1 MKYTKLTALL
11 GLAEITLHSGTF
23 SMGTPFAKLNEEQLD
38 LIENALAK
46 DQEND
51 LAKDHEN
58 DIIALQNQLT
68 EATSKASA
76 FEKITTEAAK
86 AIETAMQTAGLE
98 KQEGMIENINLLAEK
113 CKEFGED
120 KNRHSFPDNN
130 GKEEGSEELIDG
142 YLNPKD
148 FHNQLINNL

>member
-46 DQEND
+46 D
-51 LAKDHEN
+51 HEN
-58 DIIALQNQLT
+58 DIITLQNQLT

-76 FEKITTEAAK
+76 FEKITTETAK

>member
-38 LIENALAK
+38 LIENALDK
-46 DQEND
+46 DQ
-51 LAKDHEN
+51 EN

-76 FEKITTEAAK
+76 FEKITTETAK

>member
-46 DQEND
+46 DP
-51 LAKDHEN
+51 EN

-76 FEKITTEAAK
+76 FEKITTETAK

>member
-38 LIENALAK
+38 LIENA
-46 DQEND
+46 

>member
-46 DQEND
+46 D
-51 LAKDHEN
+51 HEN
-58 DIIALQNQLT
+58 DFITLQNQLT

-76 FEKITTEAAK
+76 FEKITTETAK

>member
-46 DQEND
+46 D
-51 LAKDHEN
+51 HEN
-58 DIIALQNQLT
+58 DIITLQNQLT

-76 FEKITTEAAK
+76 FEKITTETAK

-142 YLNPKD
+142 YLNPED

>member
-51 LAKDHEN
+51 T
-58 DIIALQNQLT
+58 ITLQNQLT

-76 FEKITTEAAK
+76 FEKITTETAK

>member
-51 LAKDHEN
+51 
-58 DIIALQNQLT
+58 IIALQNQLT
-68 EATSKASA
+68 EATTKASA
-76 FEKITTEAAK
+76 FEKITTETAK

-142 YLNPKD
+142 YLDPKD

>member
-46 DQEND
+46 D
-51 LAKDHEN
+51 HEN
-58 DIIALQNQLT
+58 DTITLQNQLT

-76 FEKITTEAAK
+76 FEKITTETAK

-142 YLNPKD
+142 YLNPED

>member
-51 LAKDHEN
+51 F
-58 DIIALQNQLT
+58 IALQNQLT

-76 FEKITTEAAK
+76 FEKITTETAK

-142 YLNPKD
+142 YLDPKD

>member
-46 DQEND
+46 D
-51 LAKDHEN
+51 HEN

-76 FEKITTEAAK
+76 FEKITTETAK

-148 FHNQLINNL
+148 LHNQLINNL

>member
-46 DQEND
+46 D
-51 LAKDHEN
+51 HEN
-58 DIIALQNQLT
+58 DIITLQNQLT

>member
-38 LIENALAK
+38 LIENA
-46 DQEND
+46 
-51 LAKDHEN
+51 
-58 DIIALQNQLT
+58 IITLQNQLT

-76 FEKITTEAAK
+76 FEKITTETAK

-142 YLNPKD
+142 YLNPED

>member
-46 DQEND
+46 D
-51 LAKDHEN
+51 HEN
-58 DIIALQNQLT
+58 DTITLQNQLT

-76 FEKITTEAAK
+76 FEKITTETAK

-120 KNRHSFPDNN
+120 KNR
-130 GKEEGSEELIDG
+130 KEEGSEELIDG
-142 YLNPKD
+142 YLNPED

>member
-38 LIENALAK
+38 LIENALT
-46 DQEND
+46 
-51 LAKDHEN
+51 KDHEN
-58 DIIALQNQLT
+58 DTITLQNQLT

-76 FEKITTEAAK
+76 FEKITTETAK

>member
-51 LAKDHEN
+51 F
-58 DIIALQNQLT
+58 IALQNQLT

-76 FEKITTEAAK
+76 FEKITTETAK

-142 YLNPKD
+142 YLDPKD
-148 FHNQLINNL
+148 YHNQLINNL

>member
-51 LAKDHEN
+51 
-58 DIIALQNQLT
+58 IITLQNQLT

-76 FEKITTEAAK
+76 FEKITTETAK

-142 YLNPKD
+142 YLNPED

>member
-51 LAKDHEN
+51 T
-58 DIIALQNQLT
+58 ITLQNQLT

-76 FEKITTEAAK
+76 FEKITTETAK
-86 AIETAMQTAGLE
+86 AIEIAMQTAGLE

-113 CKEFGED
+113 CKEFGEN

>member
-46 DQEND
+46 D
-51 LAKDHEN
+51 HEN
-58 DIIALQNQLT
+58 DTITLQNQLT
-68 EATSKASA
+68 DATSKASA
-76 FEKITTEAAK
+76 FEKITTETAK

>member
-46 DQEND
+46 D
-51 LAKDHEN
+51 HEN
-58 DIIALQNQLT
+58 DIITLQNQLT

-76 FEKITTEAAK
+76 FEKITTKTAK

>member
-51 LAKDHEN
+51 
-58 DIIALQNQLT
+58 IIALQNQLT

-76 FEKITTEAAK
+76 FEKITTETAK

-130 GKEEGSEELIDG
+130 GKEEGSEKLIDG
-142 YLNPKD
+142 YLDPKD

>member
-46 DQEND
+46 D
-51 LAKDHEN
+51 HEN
-58 DIIALQNQLT
+58 DTITLQNQLT

-76 FEKITTEAAK
+76 FEKITTETAK

>member
-46 DQEND
+46 EQ
-51 LAKDHEN
+51 EN
-58 DIIALQNQLT
+58 DIITLQNQLT

-76 FEKITTEAAK
+76 FEKITTETAK

-142 YLNPKD
+142 YLNPED

>member
-46 DQEND
+46 D
-51 LAKDHEN
+51 HEN
-58 DIIALQNQLT
+58 DIITLQNQLT

-76 FEKITTEAAK
+76 FEKITTETAK

-148 FHNQLINNL
+148 FHNKLINNL

>member
-46 DQEND
+46 D
-51 LAKDHEN
+51 HEN
-58 DIIALQNQLT
+58 DIITLQNQLT

-142 YLNPKD
+142 YLNPED

>member
-51 LAKDHEN
+51 
-58 DIIALQNQLT
+58 IIALQNQLT

-76 FEKITTEAAK
+76 FEKITTETAK

>member
-51 LAKDHEN
+51 T
-58 DIIALQNQLT
+58 ITLQNQLT

-76 FEKITTEAAK
+76 FEKITTETAK
-86 AIETAMQTAGLE
+86 AIEIAMQTAGLE

>member
-46 DQEND
+46 D
-51 LAKDHEN
+51 HEN

-76 FEKITTEAAK
+76 FEKITTETAK